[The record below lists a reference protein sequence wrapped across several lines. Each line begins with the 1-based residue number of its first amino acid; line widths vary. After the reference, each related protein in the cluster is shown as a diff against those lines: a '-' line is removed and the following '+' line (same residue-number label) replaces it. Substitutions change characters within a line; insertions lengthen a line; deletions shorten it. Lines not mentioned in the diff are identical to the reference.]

1 VSEEIKTENL
11 VSGETGAKPSAQ
23 QRKSPRFK
31 VNWPSRALLP
41 GKRIIA
47 IRTKDVSIG
56 GVGFESGESMVIG
69 SEMNIELTPWVG
81 GREYVIRA
89 KCIITYNMLLAA
101 NAGFSHGVRFTFVPP
116 DQLENLKMVLKSL
129 ES

>member
-1 VSEEIKTENL
+1 VSEELKAESL
-11 VSGETGAKPSAQ
+11 VSGKVGAKPPAQ

-31 VNWPSRALLP
+31 VDWPSRALLP

-56 GVGFESGESMVIG
+56 GVGFQSGESLSVG
-69 SEMNIELTPWVG
+69 LEVNVELTPWVG

-89 KCIITYNMLLAA
+89 KCIVTYNMLLAA
-101 NAGFSHGVRFTFVPP
+101 NAGFSHGVRFTYVSPE
-116 DQLENLKMVLKSL
+116 QLEDLKVVLKSL